1 MRVPLSLGL
10 RPKGKAKSTRML
22 FLLHSLGDCLKQCP
36 HNNLRWGCCRV
47 VVRTLFATLFSSPSP
62 MMRLFSHP
70 PMRFLGVQV
79 NLRHYH
85 GNRDT
90 MTSKESRGASE
101 ARPAPPLPQVAL
113 GSTGGAGVRS
123 WLLQLLLEQHPLWL
137 HIREELAAEKGES
150 GASGDRPAAARGSMF
165 LQPRE
170 VER

>member
-1 MRVPLSLGL
+1 MRISRRILKAKDKGRERLLTSTSVDLENKNEIKARGAGVQMRVPLSLGL

-101 ARPAPPLPQVAL
+101 ARPQR
-113 GSTGGAGVRS
+113 AG
-123 WLLQLLLEQHPLWL
+123 W
-137 HIREELAAEKGES
+137 
-150 GASGDRPAAARGSMF
+150 ASED
-165 LQPRE
+165 
-170 VER
+170 

>member
-1 MRVPLSLGL
+1 MPISQIVLIHTPSSNDGKFACFPFPGNTVCHLVSFSLTGENLEILVSFANAVWRSTGSWGESPVSKPGRPPPSCPQQLPPLPSL
-10 RPKGKAKSTRML
+10 S
-22 FLLHSLGDCLKQCP
+22 Q
-36 HNNLRWGCCRV
+36 
-47 VVRTLFATLFSSPSP
+47 
-62 MMRLFSHP
+62 
-70 PMRFLGVQV
+70 
-79 NLRHYH
+79 
-85 GNRDT
+85 
-90 MTSKESRGASE
+90 GASE

-150 GASGDRPAAARGSMF
+150 GASGDRPGAARGSMF